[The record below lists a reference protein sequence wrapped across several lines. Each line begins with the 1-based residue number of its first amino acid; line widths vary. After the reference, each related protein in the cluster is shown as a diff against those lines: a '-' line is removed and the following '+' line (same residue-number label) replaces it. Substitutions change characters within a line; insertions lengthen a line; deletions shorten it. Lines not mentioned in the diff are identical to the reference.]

1 MFQKECSGA
10 VLIQFRRHF
19 WRVTA
24 RLVFQVS
31 TEKSYRGTR
40 KKFFITFSVL
50 ARTMTLL
57 AKCLL
62 RKQIWAVRCSQALS
76 YMNHEISPKRVQRSV
91 YCHKFMQNVKLL
103 YNSMCLA
110 SGKWFNLLRKLVDRV
125 LQNSI
130 ELYRELYRTGLQKI
144 VFIELYRKCYR
155 MGLEK
160 IISIELY
167 RIDSLFVIIFIS

>member
-125 LQNSI
+125 LQQSFPQTISEGRCALLALSQNEKRPCCPSFKNSA
-130 ELYRELYRTGLQKI
+130 LFALQ
-144 VFIELYRKCYR
+144 
-155 MGLEK
+155 
-160 IISIELY
+160 
-167 RIDSLFVIIFIS
+167 